1 MYRHTIYVP
10 KHDND
15 RSEQSY
21 LTGMDICNELAEHLA
36 LYYGGCTI
44 LSGVGYYM
52 METDVQM
59 DEVWAIHV
67 VHTIPDIRTNLS
79 FFIDKIKT
87 DMKQESVLI
96 TTEDINAYFA

>member
-1 MYRHTIYVP
+1 MYKHTVYVP

-15 RSEQSY
+15 RSEYSY
-21 LTGMDICNELAEHLA
+21 LTGMDICKEITEHFA
-36 LYYGGCTI
+36 LYYGGCTV

-59 DEVWAIHV
+59 DEVWTIYV
-67 VHTIPDIRTNLS
+67 VHSDPDIRQQLS
-79 FFIDKIKT
+79 YFIDKIKT

-96 TTEDINAYFA
+96 TPENLDAYFA